1 MRKNRHSGRSAVFV
15 NHSERFFLFFPQN
28 RCSKPWQSFQVYIAM
43 FDFDQLEGRADDNQ
57 LSESQSNAAQ
67 DVEAGQ
73 KCRKNIGDRAADEL
87 FGQLLRLHRPF
98 EYALYVD
105 ANDGSFSNGK
115 LTEEHQTLQDGSV
128 QGVVAKGAQPQ
139 QECQSLES
147 GEVQQVEKELQMEL
161 PTTSNVSIPSDASG
175 PVQPNETAEE
185 EKSSTIADTEE
196 MEAAKLHDIIFA
208 SADTRQKATEARW
221 SETIDDDS
229 GDEALGVL
237 SSLSRSMGTWASIA
251 YIGFSFTMSSDPM
264 VAGQQIANLC
274 RSRGGI
280 YVKAAQTAS
289 AMEFA
294 FPKEVLEEFQS
305 LQDSAD
311 PQSWSEVEPRVNKN
325 TPGGISMIYD
335 EFSPEP
341 INAASIAQVHVA
353 RRKTGQTVAVKSLGW
368 NLNAFVNAFELKEFT
383 VC

>member
-1 MRKNRHSGRSAVFV
+1 MAVF
-15 NHSERFFLFFPQN
+15 
-28 RCSKPWQSFQVYIAM
+28 SKYIAM
-43 FDFDQLEGRADDNQ
+43 FDFDQLEGRADNQ
-57 LSESQSNAAQ
+57 LSESQSNVAQ
-67 DVEAGQ
+67 DMEAGQ
-73 KCRKNIGDRAADEL
+73 KCRRNMGERAADEL
-87 FGQLLRLHRPF
+87 FGQLLRLHRPL

-105 ANDGSFSNGK
+105 ANDVSSSNGK
-115 LTEEHQTLQDGSV
+115 LVEEHHTLRQDGSV

-139 QECQSLES
+139 QDCQSLES
-147 GEVQQVEKELQMEL
+147 GEVQQIEKDLQTEL
-161 PTTSNVSIPSDASG
+161 PTTSDMSIPSDASG
-175 PVQPNETAEE
+175 PVLQTNEATEE
-185 EKSSTIADTEE
+185 EKSSTITDTEDI
-196 MEAAKLHDIIFA
+196 EAAKLHDIVFA
-208 SADTRQKATEARW
+208 SADARQKATEARW

-264 VAGQQIANLC
+264 VAGKQIANLC

-311 PQSWSEVEPRVNKN
+311 PQTWSEVEPRVNKN

-353 RRKTGQTVAVKSLGW
+353 KRKTGQTVAVKSLGW
-368 NLNAFVNAFELKEFT
+368 NLNAVNAFEFKEFA
-383 VC
+383 VN

>member
-1 MRKNRHSGRSAVFV
+1 
-15 NHSERFFLFFPQN
+15 
-28 RCSKPWQSFQVYIAM
+28 M

-175 PVQPNETAEE
+175 PVLQPNETAEE

-325 TPGGISMIYD
+325 TPGGISMSYE

-368 NLNAFVNAFELKEFT
+368 NLNA
-383 VC
+383 

>member
-1 MRKNRHSGRSAVFV
+1 
-15 NHSERFFLFFPQN
+15 
-28 RCSKPWQSFQVYIAM
+28 
-43 FDFDQLEGRADDNQ
+43 
-57 LSESQSNAAQ
+57 
-67 DVEAGQ
+67 
-73 KCRKNIGDRAADEL
+73 
-87 FGQLLRLHRPF
+87 
-98 EYALYVD
+98 
-105 ANDGSFSNGK
+105 
-115 LTEEHQTLQDGSV
+115 
-128 QGVVAKGAQPQ
+128 
-139 QECQSLES
+139 
-147 GEVQQVEKELQMEL
+147 
-161 PTTSNVSIPSDASG
+161 
-175 PVQPNETAEE
+175 
-185 EKSSTIADTEE
+185 
-196 MEAAKLHDIIFA
+196 
-208 SADTRQKATEARW
+208 
-221 SETIDDDS
+221 
-229 GDEALGVL
+229 
-237 SSLSRSMGTWASIA
+237 
-251 YIGFSFTMSSDPM
+251 M